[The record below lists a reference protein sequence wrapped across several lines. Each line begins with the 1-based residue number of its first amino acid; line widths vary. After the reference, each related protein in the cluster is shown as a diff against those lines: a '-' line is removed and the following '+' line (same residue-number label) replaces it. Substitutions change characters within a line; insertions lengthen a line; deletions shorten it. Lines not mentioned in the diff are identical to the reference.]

1 MPYYESNARTCIRE
15 ISCLSQYVLS
25 SCIGLDR
32 LAEDPVRE
40 GATVMC
46 IPCVSQTPGGMYGW
60 IIVLV
65 HREVVSDGDTLEE
78 MSDEGLPMWLVH
90 CG

>member
-1 MPYYESNARTCIRE
+1 
-15 ISCLSQYVLS
+15 
-25 SCIGLDR
+25 
-32 LAEDPVRE
+32 
-40 GATVMC
+40 
-46 IPCVSQTPGGMYGW
+46 MYGW